1 MVLVDLEDLDHLIL
15 LDLQVILLFFQQ
27 LHLQEVEVVEF
38 IMEMFQVVV
47 VDQEVEE
54 VEVDLLVQEIH
65 LQQILL
71 KEVVVE

>member
-1 MVLVDLEDLDHLIL
+1 VLVDLEDLDHLIL

-38 IMEMFQVVV
+38 ILEMFQVVV

-71 KEVVVE
+71 KEIVVE